1 MESPTL
7 PTIIKID
14 KSSYEPYKKYVE
26 ETVMYSYS
34 STIKYTDL
42 PSDFEAD
49 NFFNWLQ
56 ADSFY
61 ILVRNLKRIGI
72 VVIHHT
78 ELADEIVSTF
88 STFLHPKVCK
98 MANISLLKGALCLA
112 SVAAAINQSQSLH
125 TFLFHQLLIATIRQV
140 YFDCKSVNLSNNLYF
155 LNIPL
160 STYNYQDIIDTLV
173 KTYGEE
179 VNDYIANI

>member
-26 ETVMYSYS
+26 ETVVYSYS

-78 ELADEIVSTF
+78 ELANEIVCSF

-112 SVAAAINQSQSLH
+112 SITAAINQSQSIH

-140 YFDCKSVNLSNNLYF
+140 YFDCKSVSLSNNLYF

-160 STYNYQDIIDTLV
+160 FAYNYQSIIDTLA
-173 KTYGEE
+173 KIYGKE
-179 VNDYIANI
+179 VNDYIANV

>member
-7 PTIIKID
+7 PTIIKVD

-78 ELADEIVSTF
+78 LR
-88 STFLHPKVCK
+88 KGY
-98 MANISLLKGALCLA
+98 NIW
-112 SVAAAINQSQSLH
+112 
-125 TFLFHQLLIATIRQV
+125 LF
-140 YFDCKSVNLSNNLYF
+140 F
-155 LNIPL
+155 LN
-160 STYNYQDIIDTLV
+160 S
-173 KTYGEE
+173 
-179 VNDYIANI
+179 